1 MIEREFILCRGDIV
15 SALKAVLYWIS
26 PKMTDHYCDIY
37 RASMRDLRDAG
48 RMATGLA
55 HQLQDQ
61 NKVRKDIENKLKST
75 MDMMTGTS
83 AIFAPIILGMSIMM
97 LGPIS
102 EMTGQIF
109 FENIGI
115 ILTIYLV
122 ELAAL
127 ISLMSSNLMC
137 RGKTVDIIARFSLMM
152 PISIV
157 VFTICSAFS
166 L

>member
-1 MIEREFILCRGDIV
+1 
-15 SALKAVLYWIS
+15 
-26 PKMTDHYCDIY
+26 
-37 RASMRDLRDAG
+37 
-48 RMATGLA
+48 
-55 HQLQDQ
+55 
-61 NKVRKDIENKLKST
+61 
-75 MDMMTGTS
+75 
-83 AIFAPIILGMSIMM
+83 M

-102 EMTGQIF
+102 EITGEVF
-109 FENIGI
+109 FDGIGK
-115 ILTIYLV
+115 ILSIYLI

-157 VFTICSAFS
+157 VFTVCSAFS